1 MPQDVLD
8 GPPNRA
14 APPLKS
20 AALIYNPTA
29 GGNPA
34 RRERQIRRAAEV
46 LEAAGIAAALTPTS
60 APGMARDLAREAVA
74 RGAELILACGGDGTI
89 NEVINGI
96 APSKVLL
103 GVLPGG
109 TANVFARELGIP
121 LNPVRAA
128 RGLARWSPHRIAL
141 GRASWANGGPPGH
154 SPQTR
159 YFLSLAGIGFD
170 AYVIHKL
177 SRSFANAFGV
187 FAYGYE
193 AVRQLLRYRFP
204 LISFQIGDREI
215 RGTFAAVHRTERYAG
230 WLHLA
235 PGASIFEDRFTF
247 CIFKSPRRQRYLVYG
262 AAVVA
267 RQHARLSDVEL
278 VQTHKVECSAPDSA
292 GPVYF
297 ELDGEFAG
305 QLPATFEIVPDALT
319 LLAP

>member
-1 MPQDVLD
+1 MK
-8 GPPNRA
+8 N
-14 APPLKS
+14 

-34 RRERQIRRAAEV
+34 RRERQIRRAAEA
-46 LEAAGIAAALTPTS
+46 LEAAGIAAALTPTA

-74 RGAELILACGGDGTI
+74 RGAELVLACGGDGTL
-89 NEVINGI
+89 NEVVNGI
-96 APSKVLL
+96 APSKVPL

-109 TANVFARELGIP
+109 TANVFARELGIA

-128 RGLARWSPHRIAL
+128 RDLSRWSPRRIAL
-141 GRASWANGGPPGH
+141 GRATWPNGGPPGH
-154 SPQTR
+154 SPHTR

-193 AVRQLLRYRFP
+193 AGRQVFRYRFP
-204 LISFQIGDREI
+204 LVSFRVGDREI
-215 RGTFAAVHRTERYAG
+215 RGSFAAVQRTERYAG
-230 WLHLA
+230 WLRLA

-262 AAVVA
+262 AAIVA

-278 VQTHKVECSAPDSA
+278 IQTHKVACAASDSA
-292 GPVYF
+292 DPVYF

>member
-14 APPLKS
+14 APPLKN

-34 RRERQIRRAAEV
+34 RRERQMRQAAEV
-46 LEAAGIAAALTPTS
+46 LEAAGIDAALTPTS
-60 APGMARDLAREAVA
+60 APGMARDLARGAVA
-74 RGAELILACGGDGTI
+74 RGAELILACGGDGTL

-96 APSKVLL
+96 APGKVPL

-121 LNPVRAA
+121 LDPVQAA
-128 RGLARWSPHRIAL
+128 RDLAQWAPRRIAL
-141 GRASWANGGPPGH
+141 GCATWPNGGPTGH
-154 SPQTR
+154 SPPAR
-159 YFLSLAGIGFD
+159 HFLSLAGIGFD

-193 AVRQLLRYRFP
+193 AVRQVLRYRFP
-204 LISFQIGDREI
+204 LISFRIGDRQI
-215 RGTFAAVHRTERYAG
+215 RGTFAVVHRTERYAG
-230 WLHLA
+230 WLRLA
-235 PGASIFEDRFTF
+235 PGASLFEDRFTF
-247 CIFKSPRRQRYLVYG
+247 CIFKSPGWQRYLVYG
-262 AAVVA
+262 AAIVA

-278 VQTHKVECSAPDSA
+278 IQTHRVECSADDSA
-292 GPVYF
+292 DPVYF

-305 QLPATFEIVPDALT
+305 QLPATFEIMPDALT